1 MLNSK
6 QVYKWAA
13 KEHSMRISKRIVT
26 VGLIGLACLIL
37 IALSLLGWQSL
48 FGPKT
53 RPLTDREFDRTAARR
68 ERGQYLVETVAHCAY
83 CHSELDWG
91 APGAPPRRGKEM
103 GGRTWALQGMPWLVS
118 PNLTPDSETGAGKWT
133 DDMLARSIRE
143 GIGHEGRTLFT
154 TMPYQYFRNM
164 SDEDLAS
171 VITYIRS
178 INPVHNILPK
188 TKIPFPTNFLILS
201 VPKPITH
208 PVSMPDISTPIMR
221 GEYLIKIGTCGAC
234 HTVQNNGQPI
244 KGLEFAGG
252 FVFQTP
258 LGTLASPNITPDPS
272 GISNYDEA
280 MFLRVMHTGQ
290 VGARKLNPEM
300 PWGYFRNMSD
310 EDLRAIF
317 AYLRTL
323 KPIKHA
329 VDNTE
334 PPTYCRI
341 CRQMHGLG
349 NRN

>member
-1 MLNSK
+1 
-6 QVYKWAA
+6 
-13 KEHSMRISKRIVT
+13 MRVWKRVVII
-26 VGLIGLACLIL
+26 GLVALACLVL
-37 IALSLLGWQSL
+37 IALSLLGWQPL
-48 FGPKT
+48 VGPKT
-53 RPLTDREFDRTAARR
+53 RPLTDRKFDQTAGRR
-68 ERGQYLVETVAHCAY
+68 ERGQYLVEAVAHCTY
-83 CHSELDWG
+83 CHSELDWS
-91 APGAPPRRGKEM
+91 AQGAPPQPGKEM
-103 GGRTWALQGMPWLVS
+103 GGRVWTLQGMPWLVS
-118 PNLTPDSETGAGKWT
+118 PNLTPDLETGAASWT

-143 GIGHEGRTLFT
+143 GIGHDGRALFT
-154 TMPYQYFRNM
+154 TMPYQYFRYM

-178 INPVHNILPK
+178 IKPVHNILPK
-188 TKIPFPTNFLILS
+188 TKIPFPTSRLILS
-201 VPKPITH
+201 APEPITS
-208 PVSMPDISTPIMR
+208 PVSAPDTSNPVMR
-221 GEYLIKIGTCGAC
+221 GEYLVRISTCIAC
-234 HTVQNNGQPI
+234 HTVQNDGQVV

-258 LGTLASPNITPDPS
+258 LGVLASPNITPDPS
-272 GISNYDEA
+272 GISYYDEA
-280 MFLRVMHTGQ
+280 MFLSVIRTGH
-290 VGARKLNPEM
+290 VRARKLNPEM

-349 NRN
+349 DRN